1 MKVSDPNI
9 TLMGL
14 SEYSPTFGEA
24 ISKVGR
30 HKLCLLCLREIEK
43 DLNGASKLEAPKGRG
58 RGRPQSPATVLA
70 NQINV
75 TYDTIRRW
83 TNLEKIQSCDVN
95 AIRLADVAFTLN
107 PDETIEI
114 LRQDAVSH
122 RAVIEDWI
130 SQSIPLVESG
140 IPDIVAE
147 VEEGA

>member
-14 SEYSPTFGEA
+14 SEYSLTFGEA

-30 HKLCLLCLREIEK
+30 HKLCLLCLREIKK

-58 RGRPQSPATVLA
+58 RPQSSSTVLA

-83 TNLEKIQSCDVN
+83 TDLEKIQSCDAN

-130 SQSIPLVESG
+130 SQRAPLVEPG
-140 IPDIVAE
+140 TLNIVAE

>member
-9 TLMGL
+9 TLRGL
-14 SEYSPTFGEA
+14 SEYSLTFGEA
-24 ISKVGR
+24 ISKVAR
-30 HKLCLLCLREIEK
+30 HRLCLLCLRGIEK
-43 DLNGASKLEAPKGRG
+43 GFQRASKLDAHKGRG

-75 TYDTIRRW
+75 TYDTVRRW
-83 TNLEKIQSCDVN
+83 TDLSKIQSCDAN

-130 SQSIPLVESG
+130 SQRASLVEPG
-140 IPDIVAE
+140 TPNIVAE
-147 VEEGA
+147 VED